1 MKNKILLFVF
11 FMILFLNGCQKPTT
25 TETTFN
31 QSEIEKKDDI
41 NTSSTKKFD
50 LGTYKYKASSGKEL
64 SYRLRGV
71 MSFPKEEGKY
81 PLILIAHGNHE
92 NISEDKRFDTG
103 FKYLTEKLAN
113 NGFVAVSLDLS
124 KAYIWKYGDGDE
136 QEKMIAMI
144 NKYLE
149 VIYKNNKSDDN
160 LKDRIDFNKIGIIG
174 HSRGGEMVFNLADS
188 LKNTDKKISAILAVA
203 PTNSNV
209 DTKLLTTDIKTS
221 IIVPEL
227 DGDVIGL
234 DGYSIYDKLKSKK
247 RQNTVS
253 ITLLEDA
260 NHNYFND
267 NLTRNDASFSY
278 NIKEDT
284 KQLSKEEQQ
293 EFLGDYAVDFFNY
306 SLKDKIDNSFY
317 DTKVSSINKMYGYGV
332 KTLLTNNKTTSLVDL
347 KNKDNFTSD
356 GVKINLTQ
364 DALFYKDDL
373 EPGINTPLGG
383 NHIRKLL
390 SIKWT
395 EKNKSLSF
403 IPKFKDFSNFNSLSI
418 DILQD
423 PSDKLNE
430 NIDYQSFSVVLE
442 DKNKNKSIIDL
453 GDNITALEKYDGEFE
468 YTDLDDIKI
477 EYWSRQTFISE
488 IRIPLS
494 NFSGVDLKNI
504 NKVSLLFNKKDSGAI
519 MIENI
524 QLK

>member
-1 MKNKILLFVF
+1 
-11 FMILFLNGCQKPTT
+11 
-25 TETTFN
+25 
-31 QSEIEKKDDI
+31 
-41 NTSSTKKFD
+41 
-50 LGTYKYKASSGKEL
+50 
-64 SYRLRGV
+64 
-71 MSFPKEEGKY
+71 
-81 PLILIAHGNHE
+81 
-92 NISEDKRFDTG
+92 
-103 FKYLTEKLAN
+103 
-113 NGFVAVSLDLS
+113 
-124 KAYIWKYGDGDE
+124 
-136 QEKMIAMI
+136 
-144 NKYLE
+144 
-149 VIYKNNKSDDN
+149 
-160 LKDRIDFNKIGIIG
+160 
-174 HSRGGEMVFNLADS
+174 
-188 LKNTDKKISAILAVA
+188 
-203 PTNSNV
+203 
-209 DTKLLTTDIKTS
+209 
-221 IIVPEL
+221 
-227 DGDVIGL
+227 
-234 DGYSIYDKLKSKK
+234 
-247 RQNTVS
+247 
-253 ITLLEDA
+253 
-260 NHNYFND
+260 
-267 NLTRNDASFSY
+267 
-278 NIKEDT
+278 
-284 KQLSKEEQQ
+284 
-293 EFLGDYAVDFFNY
+293 
-306 SLKDKIDNSFY
+306 
-317 DTKVSSINKMYGYGV
+317 MYGYGI

-347 KNKDNFTSD
+347 KNKDNFISD

-383 NHIRKLL
+383 NHIRRLL

-395 EKNKSLSF
+395 EKNQSLSF